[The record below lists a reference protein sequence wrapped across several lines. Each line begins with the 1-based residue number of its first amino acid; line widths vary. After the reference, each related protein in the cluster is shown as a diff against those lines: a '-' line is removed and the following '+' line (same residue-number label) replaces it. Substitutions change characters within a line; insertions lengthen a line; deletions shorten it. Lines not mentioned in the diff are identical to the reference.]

1 METGAAPGNNPFDFN
16 TAGARRYVIF
26 DAEAQE
32 TRRNFERYTN
42 QLTRLEAISPQFA
55 AFAGKLD
62 GIFARLA
69 LTFHCCGSVD
79 LRLTQEATRIPERIT
94 KDTAEQVARL
104 MREFIIPQALHFYLD
119 VAGETTIL
127 ADARAIAGY
136 ILAHQVERVTYGSL
150 TTNCRRPCR
159 GKAREDVMRML
170 EPLEMFGWL
179 HREDNAPIPKAWQVD
194 PKVHEAFASKAA
206 EEQQR
211 RAQVRE
217 LLQPRKETT

>member
-1 METGAAPGNNPFDFN
+1 
-16 TAGARRYVIF
+16 
-26 DAEAQE
+26 
-32 TRRNFERYTN
+32 
-42 QLTRLEAISPQFA
+42 
-55 AFAGKLD
+55 
-62 GIFARLA
+62 
-69 LTFHCCGSVD
+69 
-79 LRLTQEATRIPERIT
+79 
-94 KDTAEQVARL
+94 

-217 LLQPRKETT
+217 LLQPSKETT